1 MTIKFPNKK
10 TPILYQGITAS
21 SGSMHVEKAIFCGTN
36 VVAGVSKDKSVTMF
50 QNIPVFQT
58 VKEAVK
64 KTKPQISVIF
74 SSPQRVLRDVE
85 EAAKAR
91 IPLIICPTNHV
102 PYKDVLEMKQLALKY
117 KVELIGPSA
126 PGLVTPEQ
134 SVAGTVPAHLFH
146 KGNIGIV
153 SRSSSLTYETVQQL
167 AKFNLGVSSC
177 AAIGSASILGTGFI
191 PIIQAFLKDNKTK
204 AILIIGKASGNF
216 EYELAS
222 YLKKKKSH
230 KKIALYIPGRFVKK
244 DEKTL
249 TVQNKNNEILLKEK
263 ALEKVGVYII
273 HSAGS
278 IGQEMQ
284 KLMGYD
290 EERNDIK

>member
-21 SGSMHVEKAIFCGTN
+21 SGATHVEKAIFYGSN

-50 QNIPVFQT
+50 QNVPVFQT
-58 VKEAVK
+58 VRDAVK

-74 SSPQRVLRDVE
+74 SSPQRALQDVE

-126 PGLVTPEQ
+126 PGLVTPGQ

-146 KGNIGIV
+146 KGHIGIV

-167 AKFNLGVSSC
+167 AKYDLGVSSC
-177 AAIGSASILGTGFI
+177 AAIGSAAILGTGFI
-191 PIIQAFLKDNKTK
+191 PIIEAFLKDSKTK
-204 AILIIGKASGNF
+204 AILIIGKASGDF
-216 EYELAS
+216 EYELAH
-222 YLKKKKSH
+222 YLKKKKHS
-230 KKIALYIPGRFVKK
+230 KKIALYIPGRFSK
-244 DEKTL
+244 DDEISLKEKTL
-249 TVQNKNNEILLKEK
+249 EK
-263 ALEKVGVYII
+263 CGVYII
-273 HSAGS
+273 RSGGA
-278 IGQEMQ
+278 IGKE
-284 KLMGYD
+284 
-290 EERNDIK
+290 IKKIIEGEKMNNEA